1 MPVELVHTKPSEDTK
16 RRCIRLLA
24 DALVLSRLT
33 PAEVRASY
41 HEIEKAR
48 DALSQLLDRA
58 DGKHA

>member
-1 MPVELVHTKPSEDTK
+1 VSVELVHTQASEDTK

-33 PAEVRASY
+33 RAEVRAAYS
-41 HEIEKAR
+41 EIEKAR
-48 DALSQLLDRA
+48 DALSRILDHA